1 MTWGRKSRQGLCA
14 LAAATFVL
22 AVGAVAPAA
31 ATPPGVDEY
40 QLNLPDGGGG
50 GSSTEQ
56 PTTEAPATTAPAA
69 PAVAPTVPIAP
80 TVPTPIAPTAPTE
93 PKHKKKPHE
102 VVIHG
107 STSLNAKL
115 GPQEI
120 NPLKVRADEQGTPW
134 TAIGI
139 AIFLAAC
146 VLIAAWRLRYLR
158 ELPTAP
164 GPRPAAEPRPRRTP
178 SARPTRPATG
188 ATPGT

>member
-1 MTWGRKSRQGLCA
+1 LYA
-14 LAAATFVL
+14 LAAALFVL

-40 QLNLPDGGGG
+40 ELNLPNGGGD
-50 GSSTEQ
+50 GSSSEPQ
-56 PTTEAPATTAPAA
+56 TTEAPPTTTPAA
-69 PAVAPTVPIAP
+69 PTVTPTVPVEP
-80 TVPTPIAPTAPTE
+80 TETVPVAPVSPTE
-93 PKHKKKPHE
+93 PRHKPKHHK

-107 STSLNAKL
+107 STSANAKL

-120 NPLKVRADEQGTPW
+120 PPLKVRADEQGTPW
-134 TAIGI
+134 MAIGL
-139 AIFLAAC
+139 AILFGAC

-164 GPRPAAEPRPRRTP
+164 GPKPAAEPRPRRTP